1 MNQFNKLFVF
11 FLCHVRIN
19 GKKISEMFTDNMKNS
34 HMQNVFYEGF
44 IVLKHEH
51 EVEDVKSR
59 N

>member
-1 MNQFNKLFVF
+1 
-11 FLCHVRIN
+11 
-19 GKKISEMFTDNMKNS
+19 MFTDNMKNS

-59 N
+59 NLKKNHKSEEKRK

>member
-1 MNQFNKLFVF
+1 M
-11 FLCHVRIN
+11 RIN

-34 HMQNVFYEGF
+34 HMQNVFYEVF

>member
-1 MNQFNKLFVF
+1 
-11 FLCHVRIN
+11 
-19 GKKISEMFTDNMKNS
+19 MFTDNMKNS

-59 N
+59 NLKKEPQKWREKKTKDIKWKS